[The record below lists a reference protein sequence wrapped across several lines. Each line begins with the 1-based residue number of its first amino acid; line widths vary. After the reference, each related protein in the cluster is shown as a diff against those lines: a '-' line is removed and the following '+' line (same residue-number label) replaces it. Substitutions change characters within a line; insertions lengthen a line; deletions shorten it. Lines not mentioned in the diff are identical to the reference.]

1 MWELDHKESW
11 APKNWC
17 FWSVVLEKTLE
28 CPLDS
33 KEIKPVNP
41 EGNQSWIFIGRTD
54 EEAEAPKLWPPNGKN
69 WLIWKDPDA
78 GKDLMKGMTEDE
90 MVGWYQW
97 LNGPEFEQASG
108 VGEAWWAAVHRVT
121 RSWTWLSNWTELTE
135 CSWQSYSQWL
145 KGGMQ
150 LHISTSR
157 QIIKM
162 WEVYTLEYYSTL
174 KGWIQ
179 THTTTCMNLKNI
191 MLRAI
196 SHTQEGKYS
205 IITLI
210 WRANNRQI
218 HTEWN
223 RGYWEWEEGGMVNY
237 CLMVYGLCLEWW
249 KTHRNGW

>member
-41 EGNQSWIFIGRTD
+41 SGNHSWIFIGRTD
-54 EEAEAPKLWPPNGKN
+54 VEAEITILWPHDAKN

-78 GKDLMKGMTEDE
+78 GKDLMKGLTEDE
-90 MVGWYQW
+90 MVGWYHW

-108 VGEAWWAAVHRVT
+108 VGKAWWAAVHGVT

-135 CSWQSYSQWL
+135 CSWQSHSQWL

-150 LHISTSR
+150 LHVSTSR

-162 WEVYTLEYYSTL
+162 WEVYTLEY
-174 KGWIQ
+174 
-179 THTTTCMNLKNI
+179 
-191 MLRAI
+191 
-196 SHTQEGKYS
+196 
-205 IITLI
+205 
-210 WRANNRQI
+210 
-218 HTEWN
+218 
-223 RGYWEWEEGGMVNY
+223 
-237 CLMVYGLCLEWW
+237 
-249 KTHRNGW
+249 